1 MSTVM
6 DELVLSAHAEG
17 WLHMGGWG
25 WGMAIFGL
33 VFMVL
38 IVVFVAWLIWLATRR
53 SGSFRDGGRDA
64 VDLLDERYARG
75 EIDRDEYLQRKGDL
89 EK

>member
-1 MSTVM
+1 MSSVM
-6 DELVLSAHAEG
+6 DELVLSAHAGG
-17 WLHMGGWG
+17 WSHMGGWG

-38 IVVFVAWLIWLATRR
+38 IVVLVAWLIWLATRR
-53 SGSFRDGGRDA
+53 PGSFGDGRRGA

-75 EIDRDEYLQRKGDL
+75 EIDRDEYLQRKSDL
-89 EK
+89 DK

>member
-1 MSTVM
+1 MPTLI
-6 DELVLSAHAEG
+6 DLLVLSADARG
-17 WLHMGGWG
+17 WPHMGGWG

-53 SGSFRDGGRDA
+53 SGSFRDGRRGA